1 MNGPLVFIGTLLL
14 ILLFFALWV
23 VVTSNQLIMKR
34 NRVKQRRNDICVA
47 LKQRNDLIPNLVA
60 TVKSYT
66 DHENRTL
73 DQIVALRNQAND
85 TTDETR
91 QIETGNRLSALLP
104 HLQLN
109 VEAYP
114 DLKADQHYLN
124 LQASLEKMERQLQAT
139 LYTYNAVVTEYNNY
153 VELFPSSWV
162 AHRKGH
168 RPEALIEIPDPEQ
181 NVPDIKHLL
190 N

>member
-34 NRVKQRRNDICVA
+34 NRVKQCRSGICIA

-73 DQIVALRNQAND
+73 NQIVALRNQAND
-85 TTDETR
+85 TTDEAR

-104 HLQLN
+104 RLRLN

-114 DLKADQHYLN
+114 DLKADQHYLS
-124 LQASLEKMERQLQAT
+124 LQASLEEMERQLQAIRR
-139 LYTYNAVVTEYNNY
+139 TYNAAVTEYNNY
-153 VELFPSSWV
+153 VEMFPSSWV
-162 AHRKGH
+162 AQRKGH

-181 NVPDIKHLL
+181 NVPDVKQLFD
-190 N
+190 